1 MLMWV
6 PLHVTAVFFAMI
18 VMPFSRSRSIESM
31 IRSGTDSFARN
42 RPDCHSIASTSVV
55 FPWSTWAMIAMFRMF
70 SRCSIRSI
78 VSRAFAALGA
88 LPRDRGGCYALPGEV
103 PGPERRLIRRPMKPT
118 MARQVAFVVM
128 SLVVLFAST
137 ADAQAPVWRLMDSG
151 LDGPFNPA
159 LDPLAA
165 RLPEPSSSIG
175 ALNPRVG
182 FGFMDLGVSVAPRR
196 QTATLSQASETTSS
210 LYRLADTTVST
221 TDVGVDL
228 RLWWPSIAGSDAS
241 VLPYVSL
248 GPALGVPVGDDP
260 LATRLNPRSDAGM
273 TLGMHGALGVMW
285 QLAPGASLFGEYR
298 LIQDRGLGTRSGGDV
313 GVDLFYGFSLKF

>member
-1 MLMWV
+1 
-6 PLHVTAVFFAMI
+6 
-18 VMPFSRSRSIESM
+18 
-31 IRSGTDSFARN
+31 
-42 RPDCHSIASTSVV
+42 
-55 FPWSTWAMIAMFRMF
+55 
-70 SRCSIRSI
+70 
-78 VSRAFAALGA
+78 
-88 LPRDRGGCYALPGEV
+88 
-103 PGPERRLIRRPMKPT
+103 